1 MGKVSSGVSGGDKL
15 LQMLSDKFWELSEMD
30 ILGDKVTL
38 CYSEITEVGA
48 HRILKHWLLVELYY

>member
-30 ILGDKVTL
+30 ILGDKVRL
-38 CYSEITEVGA
+38 CYSEITEIGA